1 MASGIWKLNWGWPAA
16 NPPSTDC
23 GFQPAQ
29 RDHPGA
35 DVAAFGRGHVAE
47 ASYVVGCDAVLHL
60 CGAPATGDDGGPI
73 RTPNAPALEVCGHRG
88 QPGSEVGVVPVDD
101 RTLGKVSQ
109 ERFTL
114 GSRR

>member
-23 GFQPAQ
+23 GFQPSLQ
-29 RDHPGA
+29 LRDHPGA

-60 CGAPATGDDGGPI
+60 CGAPATGDDRRAHPD
-73 RTPNAPALEVCGHRG
+73 PNAPWRLRCAVIG
-88 QPGSEVGVVPVDD
+88 
-101 RTLGKVSQ
+101 VSQ
-109 ERFTL
+109 APRSVSSQSMT
-114 GSRR
+114 GPSGR